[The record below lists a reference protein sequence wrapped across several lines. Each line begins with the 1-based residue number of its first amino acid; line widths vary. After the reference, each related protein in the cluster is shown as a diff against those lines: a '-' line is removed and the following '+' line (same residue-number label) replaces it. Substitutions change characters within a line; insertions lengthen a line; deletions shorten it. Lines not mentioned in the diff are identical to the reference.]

1 MPSVYDLKPR
11 FQALWQPLVARLPKW
26 GITPNYV
33 TGAALAGSVLV
44 SGALVLGCHNLSWLL
59 LLPPWL
65 FVRMAL
71 NAMDGMLAREFGQVT
86 PLGTVMNELG
96 DVVSDLAI
104 YLPLALVFPGSS
116 RSVASFCLL
125 AILSE
130 FCGVLGPLLGTPR
143 EYGGPMGKSDRALL
157 VAVVSLATALW
168 PRFGNY
174 WSLIFYA
181 GAGLGVLTC
190 VNRTRRILARSGAQ
204 SGSPNDP

>member
-1 MPSVYDLKPR
+1 MPSVYDLKPW

-26 GITPNYV
+26 GIIPNYV
-33 TGAALAGSVLV
+33 TAAALAGSVLV
-44 SGALVLGCHNLSWLL
+44 GGALVLGGENPSWLL

-65 FVRMAL
+65 LVRMAL

-86 PLGTVMNELG
+86 PLGTVLNELG
-96 DVVSDLAI
+96 DVVSDLTL

-116 RSVASFCLL
+116 WSVASFCLL
-125 AILSE
+125 AVLSE
-130 FCGVLGPLLGTPR
+130 FCGVLGPLLGAPR

-168 PRFGNY
+168 PRVGNY

-181 GAGLGVLTC
+181 GTALGVLTC